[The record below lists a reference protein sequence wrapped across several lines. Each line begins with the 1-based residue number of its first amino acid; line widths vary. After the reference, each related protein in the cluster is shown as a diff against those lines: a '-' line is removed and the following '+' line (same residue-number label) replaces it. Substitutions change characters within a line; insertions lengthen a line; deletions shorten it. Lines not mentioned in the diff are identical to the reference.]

1 MATKKDAAPKA
12 AAPNKAPAAKAAAK
26 PLTVEAII
34 KANNKALG
42 AAVAKGD
49 AAAVG
54 KMYTKT
60 AKLLAPNVALLKG
73 TKAITGFWQGA
84 VEMGIKGAVLKTQ
97 EVEKLGT
104 TAVEVGAYTLLGDGG
119 AKLDEGK
126 YLVVWKKEGR
136 EWKLHRDV
144 FNTNGAPAAAPAA

>member
-1 MATKKDAAPKA
+1 MATKKAASKAAPK
-12 AAPNKAPAAKAAAK
+12 KAPAAKAVAAK
-26 PLTVEAII
+26 PVTLEGLI

-49 AAAVG
+49 AVAVG

-60 AKLLAPNVALLKG
+60 AKLLAPNTGLLKG

-84 VEMGIKGAVLKTQ
+84 INAGIKGAVLKTQ

-104 TAVEVGAYTLLGDGG
+104 TAVEVGAYTLLGEGG

-126 YLVVWKKEGR
+126 YLVVWKKDGR

-144 FNTNGAPAAAPAA
+144 FNTNGAPAA

>member
-1 MATKKDAAPKA
+1 MATKKAASKA
-12 AAPNKAPAAKAAAK
+12 AAPKKAPAAKAAAAK
-26 PLTVEAII
+26 PVTVEALI

-49 AAAVG
+49 AVAVG

-60 AKLLAPNVALLKG
+60 AKLLAPNVGLLKG

-84 VEMGIKGAVLKTQ
+84 VNMGIKGAVLKTQ
-97 EVEKLGT
+97 DVEKLGT
-104 TAVEVGAYTLLGDGG
+104 TAIEVGAYTLLGDGG

-136 EWKLHRDV
+136 EWKLHRDA

>member
-1 MATKKDAAPKA
+1 MATKKAASKAAPK
-12 AAPNKAPAAKAAAK
+12 KAPAAKAVAAK
-26 PLTVEAII
+26 PVTLEGLI

-49 AAAVG
+49 AVAVG

-60 AKLLAPNVALLKG
+60 AKLLAPNTGLLKG
-73 TKAITGFWQGA
+73 TKAITGFWRGA
-84 VEMGIKGAVLKTQ
+84 INAGIRGAVLKSQ

-104 TAVEVGAYTLLGDGG
+104 TAIEVGAYTLLGEGG

-126 YLVVWKKEGR
+126 YLVVWKKDGR

-144 FNTNGAPAAAPAA
+144 FNTNGAPAA